1 MCVAQLLHQMQ
12 ILATGRIVWT
22 NMVAGKLPWP
32 STAAEHM
39 FLTNKAIQNIPKAGT
54 LCIAQLVHQMQI
66 LATGRIVW
74 TNMVMGKLPQF
85 STAAE
90 HMSLTN
96 KAIQNISWAC
106 TTV

>member
-1 MCVAQLLHQMQ
+1 LCV
-12 ILATGRIVWT
+12 
-22 NMVAGKLPWP
+22 
-32 STAAEHM
+32 
-39 FLTNKAIQNIPKAGT
+39 
-54 LCIAQLVHQMQI
+54 AQLVHQMQI

-74 TNMVMGKLPQF
+74 TNMVVGKLPRPSTAAEHMFLTNKAIQNIPEAGTLCVAQLVHKMQVLVTGRIVWTNMDTGKLPRP